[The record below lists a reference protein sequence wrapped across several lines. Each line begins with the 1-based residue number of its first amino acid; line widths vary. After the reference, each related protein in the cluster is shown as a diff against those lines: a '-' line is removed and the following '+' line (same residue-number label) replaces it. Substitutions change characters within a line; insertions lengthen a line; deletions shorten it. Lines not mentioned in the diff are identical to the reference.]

1 MLNLLQNKSP
11 STVPNAHISM
21 TMQGWNF
28 TSVLNMYKTQGA
40 RVNNNYLNIFQGEE
54 GVEDGRVKGGGE
66 EGRGGWE
73 GGQFPRDLAPTPS
86 LSSPHIYFTLWFGTN
101 WLLATVYVCTLY
113 MCFLLYYYSSIIP
126 ITRYY
131 CNILLF
137 LLCSGEQD
145 SRIVTIHF
153 LQFDSL

>member
-1 MLNLLQNKSP
+1 
-11 STVPNAHISM
+11 
-21 TMQGWNF
+21 
-28 TSVLNMYKTQGA
+28 MYKTQGA

-66 EGRGGWE
+66 EGRGTIPTRPSSHPLSL
-73 GGQFPRDLAPTPS
+73 FP
-86 LSSPHIYFTLWFGTN
+86 PHLFHTLIWNKLTFGYSVCVY
-101 WLLATVYVCTLY
+101 TVH